1 MECGKRQVAVI
12 GGGASGL
19 AAAVAAARCGAETT
33 LYEAMTR
40 PGRKLLITGNGRCNL
55 CNKRAGDGGVYA
67 GMNGTDAA
75 ELAASVFARFSADK
89 ICAFFEE
96 IGVAVRAEGDLLYP
110 RSGQASTVLAA
121 LLKEAERLHVK
132 LKYNTRIRSLRRDES
147 SGRWEIGTDGWTY
160 TADAVVLASGS
171 KAAPET
177 GSDGSGYA
185 LAEEAGHHVTRLEPA
200 LTGFIIEDPQLR
212 LASGART
219 KARVRLVPGLAEA
232 ADADPA
238 EAAGAVPAGRGRT
251 VSEEIRETVYAEEDG
266 ELQWADDGISGIAV
280 FQLSRIAAHLP
291 EGTPLRLAIDLVPDL
306 TEEELTASLRLMAA
320 HMGEDAQLRQLC
332 AAFTHERVARYIEEI
347 SGAPDK
353 MFAAS
358 DKTSAAPVETTGL
371 SAGISAAPAETP
383 GAPDKASTAARLLKH
398 LNFPIAGT
406 RGFDR
411 AQTTAGGIFV
421 SEVEPDTLR
430 SRVAEDLY
438 LAGEILDVDGP
449 CGGFN
454 LAWAWASGYLAGS
467 AAARSI

>member
-200 LTGFIIEDPQLR
+200 LTGFIIEDPRLR

-219 KARVRLVPGLAEA
+219 KARVRLVPGPAEA
-232 ADADPA
+232 ADA
-238 EAAGAVPAGRGRT
+238 GSAVRGRT
-251 VSEEIRETVYAEEDG
+251 VSEEIRESVFAEEDG

-280 FQLSRIAAHLP
+280 FQLSRVAAHLP
-291 EGTPLRLAIDLVPDL
+291 EGTPLRLAVDLVPDL

-320 HMGEDAQLRQLC
+320 HMGEDTQLRQLC

-347 SGAPDK
+347 SGAPDR
-353 MFAAS
+353 
-358 DKTSAAPVETTGL
+358 T
-371 SAGISAAPAETP
+371 SAAPAETTGSSAGISAVPAKTP
-383 GAPDKASTAARLLKH
+383 GAPDKVSTAARLLKH
-398 LNFPIAGT
+398 LSFPIAGT

-467 AAARSI
+467 AAARPI

>member
-1 MECGKRQVAVI
+1 MMECGKRQVAVI

-185 LAEEAGHHVTRLEPA
+185 LAEECALRGAKVTLVSGPVSITTHNNNIRVIPVMSAKEMYDQCVDLFGGMDIGILAAAVADFTPLQKSAQKIKRKGMDYELK
-200 LTGFIIEDPQLR
+200 LTSTRD
-212 LASGART
+212 
-219 KARVRLVPGLAEA
+219 
-232 ADADPA
+232 
-238 EAAGAVPAGRGRT
+238 
-251 VSEEIRETVYAEEDG
+251 
-266 ELQWADDGISGIAV
+266 
-280 FQLSRIAAHLP
+280 IAAALGRAKKP
-291 EGTPLRLAIDLVPDL
+291 EQKLIGFALE
-306 TEEELTASLRLMAA
+306 TENEMTNAQQKLQDKNFDFIVLNSLQDKGA
-320 HMGEDAQLRQLC
+320 GFSVD
-332 AAFTHERVARYIEEI
+332 TNKITII
-347 SGAPDK
+347 S
-353 MFAAS
+353 
-358 DKTSAAPVETTGL
+358 
-371 SAGISAAPAETP
+371 
-383 GAPDKASTAARLLKH
+383 KASNEKFPLKSKKAVAKD
-398 LNFPIAGT
+398 IV
-406 RGFDR
+406 DR
-411 AQTTAGGIFV
+411 I
-421 SEVEPDTLR
+421 SML
-430 SRVAEDLY
+430 
-438 LAGEILDVDGP
+438 
-449 CGGFN
+449 
-454 LAWAWASGYLAGS
+454 
-467 AAARSI
+467 

>member
-55 CNKRAGDGGVYA
+55 CNKRAGDGGAYA

-132 LKYNTRIRSLRRDES
+132 LKYNIRIRSLRRDES

-200 LTGFIIEDPQLR
+200 LTGFLINDPRLH

-219 KARVRLVPGLAEA
+219 KARVRLVPGPAEA

-280 FQLSRIAAHLP
+280 FQLSRYAAHLP
-291 EGTPLRLAIDLVPDL
+291 EGTPLRLVIDLVPDL

-320 HMGEDAQLRQLC
+320 HMGEDTSLRQLC

-347 SGAPDK
+347 SGAPDRTS
-353 MFAAS
+353 AAQAG
-358 DKTSAAPVETTGL
+358 TSAAPDRN
-371 SAGISAAPAETP
+371 AAAPAETP
-383 GAPDKASTAARLLKH
+383 GAPDKVSTAARLLKH

>member
-55 CNKRAGDGGVYA
+55 CNKRAGDGGAYA

-75 ELAASVFARFSADK
+75 ELAASVFALFSADK
-89 ICAFFEE
+89 ICAFVEE

-132 LKYNTRIRSLRRDES
+132 LKYNIRIRSLRRDES

-200 LTGFIIEDPQLR
+200 LTGFLINDPRLH

-219 KARVRLVPGLAEA
+219 KARVRLVPGPAEA
-232 ADADPA
+232 ADA
-238 EAAGAVPAGRGRT
+238 GSAVRGRT
-251 VSEEIRETVYAEEDG
+251 VSEEIRESVFAEEDG

-280 FQLSRIAAHLP
+280 FQLSRYAAHLP
-291 EGTPLRLAIDLVPDL
+291 EGTSLRLVIDLVPDL

-320 HMGEDAQLRQLC
+320 HMGEDAPLRQLC

-358 DKTSAAPVETTGL
+358 DKTSAAPAETTGS
-371 SAGISAAPAETP
+371 SAGISAAPAKTP
-383 GAPDKASTAARLLKH
+383 GAPDKVSTAARLLKH
-398 LNFPIAGT
+398 LSFPIAGT

-467 AAARSI
+467 AAARPI

>member
-12 GGGASGL
+12 GGGAAGL

-55 CNKRAGDGGVYA
+55 CNKRAGDGGAYA

-177 GSDGSGYA
+177 GSDGSGYT

-200 LTGFIIEDPQLR
+200 LTGLLINDPRLH

-219 KARVRLVPGLAEA
+219 KARVRLVPGPAEA
-232 ADADPA
+232 ADA
-238 EAAGAVPAGRGRT
+238 GSAVRGRT
-251 VSEEIRETVYAEEDG
+251 VSEEIRESVFAEEDG

-280 FQLSRIAAHLP
+280 FQLSRVAAHLP
-291 EGTPLRLAIDLVPDL
+291 EGTPLRLAVDLVPDL

-320 HMGEDAQLRQLC
+320 HMGEDAQLGQLC

-347 SGAPDK
+347 SGAPDR
-353 MFAAS
+353 
-358 DKTSAAPVETTGL
+358 TSAA
-371 SAGISAAPAETP
+371 SAETP

-398 LNFPIAGT
+398 LTFPIAGT

-421 SEVEPDTLR
+421 NEVEPDTLR

>member
-219 KARVRLVPGLAEA
+219 KARVRLVPGQAEA

-398 LNFPIAGT
+398 LSFPIAGT

>member
-12 GGGASGL
+12 GGGAAGL

-55 CNKRAGDGGVYA
+55 CNKRAGDGGAYA

-185 LAEEAGHHVTRLEPA
+185 LAVEAGHHVTRLEPA
-200 LTGFIIEDPQLR
+200 LTGFLINDPRLH

-219 KARVRLVPGLAEA
+219 KARVRLVPGPAEA
-232 ADADPA
+232 ADA
-238 EAAGAVPAGRGRT
+238 GSAVRGRT
-251 VSEEIRETVYAEEDG
+251 VSEEIRESVFAEEDG

-280 FQLSRIAAHLP
+280 FQLSRVAAHLP
-291 EGTPLRLAIDLVPDL
+291 EGTPLRLAVDLVPDL

-320 HMGEDAQLRQLC
+320 HMGEDTQLGQLC

-347 SGAPDK
+347 SGAPDR
-353 MFAAS
+353 
-358 DKTSAAPVETTGL
+358 T
-371 SAGISAAPAETP
+371 SAAPAETP

-398 LNFPIAGT
+398 LTFPIAGT

-421 SEVEPDTLR
+421 NEVEPDTLR

-467 AAARSI
+467 AAARPI

>member
-55 CNKRAGDGGVYA
+55 CNKRAGDGGAYA

-177 GSDGSGYA
+177 GSDGSGYT

-200 LTGFIIEDPQLR
+200 LTGLLINDPRLH

-219 KARVRLVPGLAEA
+219 KARVRLVPGPAEA
-232 ADADPA
+232 ADA
-238 EAAGAVPAGRGRT
+238 GSAVRGRT
-251 VSEEIRETVYAEEDG
+251 VSEEIRESVFAEEDG

-280 FQLSRIAAHLP
+280 FQLSRVAAHLP
-291 EGTPLRLAIDLVPDL
+291 EGTPLRLAVDLVPDL

-320 HMGEDAQLRQLC
+320 HMGEDAQLGQLC

-347 SGAPDK
+347 SGAPDR
-353 MFAAS
+353 
-358 DKTSAAPVETTGL
+358 TSAA
-371 SAGISAAPAETP
+371 SAETP

-398 LNFPIAGT
+398 LTFPIAGT

-421 SEVEPDTLR
+421 NEVEPDTLR

>member
-55 CNKRAGDGGVYA
+55 CNKRAGDGGAYA

-177 GSDGSGYA
+177 GSDGSGYT

-200 LTGFIIEDPQLR
+200 LTGFLINDPRLH

-219 KARVRLVPGLAEA
+219 KARVRLVPGPAEA
-232 ADADPA
+232 ADA
-238 EAAGAVPAGRGRT
+238 GSAVRGRT
-251 VSEEIRETVYAEEDG
+251 VSEEIRESVFAEEDG

-280 FQLSRIAAHLP
+280 FQLSRVAAHLP
-291 EGTPLRLAIDLVPDL
+291 EGTPLRLAVDLVPDL

-320 HMGEDAQLRQLC
+320 HMGEDAQLGQLC

-347 SGAPDK
+347 SGAPDR
-353 MFAAS
+353 
-358 DKTSAAPVETTGL
+358 TSAA
-371 SAGISAAPAETP
+371 SAETP

-398 LNFPIAGT
+398 LTFPIAGT

-421 SEVEPDTLR
+421 NEVEPDTLR